1 MTIDVAQDQ
10 HDIHVIHLSGEMDLY
25 SSNALKESV
34 AALWKE
40 GHGRLIIDLS
50 ELEYVDSSGIGALLG
65 VYSSSQKRGHG
76 IVFCG
81 ATGSVLKV
89 IELTKLDGFLP
100 LERSVDAAVER
111 LTPSE
116 ETPHTRST
124 VRQLIV
130 DPDSPLLDTRNMY
143 HKRFYLDLTKVRRLA
158 NLIAQKAPNH
168 LRDINILE
176 QQISELLKN
185 AVKHGNGNDPTKAVA
200 VWFRFTDESAHLIVE
215 DEGPGFQLL
224 EEWND
229 FYRKKIE
236 AYQAKD
242 FEAMMNYLA
251 FRTDKSTEHDGGNA
265 MMAAVEY
272 WNEGVVFNEARNRIA
287 VMRSFRAEDTDV

>member
-1 MTIDVAQDQ
+1 MTIDVSEDRPE
-10 HDIHVIHLSGEMDLY
+10 IRTIHLTGEMDLY
-25 SSNALKESV
+25 SSNALKETV
-34 AALWKE
+34 AELWKD
-40 GHGRLIIDLS
+40 GHTRLVIDLS
-50 ELEYVDSSGIGALLG
+50 ELDYVDSSGIGALLG
-65 VYSSSQKRGHG
+65 VYSSSQKRGHR
-76 IVFCG
+76 IIFCG

-100 LERSVDAAVER
+100 LERSLEQALEAI
-111 LTPSE
+111 TPTE
-116 ETPHTRST
+116 EASQQGDSI
-124 VRQLIV
+124 RQLIV

-143 HKRFYLDLTKVRRLA
+143 HKRFYLDLSKVRRLA

-185 AVKHGNGNDPTKAVA
+185 AVKHGNGNDPTKSVA
-200 VWFRFTDESAHLIVE
+200 VWFRFTDESARLIVE
-215 DEGPGFQLL
+215 DEGPGFRLL
-224 EEWND
+224 EEWNA

-236 AYQAKD
+236 AYHAKD

-251 FRTDKSTEHDGGNA
+251 FRTDNSTEHDGGNA

-272 WNEGVVFNEARNRIA
+272 WNEGVVFNEPRNRIA
-287 VMRSFRAEDTDV
+287 VMRSFHHDGSES